1 MKHGRNAPF
10 KKVANGVPGL
20 EVRTALLFSE
30 AVGKGRIDLPTFVAA
45 SPRDPSQLMPSR
57 RGNRAGRTMLLRGCY
72 LYAVCARRL
81 RALVIQVIELARYF
95 TYARFEI
102 TPLSG
107 AIYEY
112 TLGTLSVR
120 VAQNRNCCGS
130 RDRCRARRVEPP
142 YDRNVRCRY
151 RDECRQIDAP
161 LADGF
166 RKQKCGIEDLA
177 GDWRRLD
184 ERIEGLSSEIEALA
198 RMPSR
203 RGNRAGRTMLLRGVL
218 PICSLC
224 SQASCFCYT
233 SY

>member
-57 RGNRAGRTMLLRGCY
+57 RGNRAGRTMLL
-72 LYAVCARRL
+72 
-81 RALVIQVIELARYF
+81 
-95 TYARFEI
+95 
-102 TPLSG
+102 
-107 AIYEY
+107 
-112 TLGTLSVR
+112 
-120 VAQNRNCCGS
+120 
-130 RDRCRARRVEPP
+130 
-142 YDRNVRCRY
+142 
-151 RDECRQIDAP
+151 
-161 LADGF
+161 
-166 RKQKCGIEDLA
+166 K
-177 GDWRRLD
+177 
-184 ERIEGLSSEIEALA
+184 
-198 RMPSR
+198 
-203 RGNRAGRTMLLRGVL
+203 GVL